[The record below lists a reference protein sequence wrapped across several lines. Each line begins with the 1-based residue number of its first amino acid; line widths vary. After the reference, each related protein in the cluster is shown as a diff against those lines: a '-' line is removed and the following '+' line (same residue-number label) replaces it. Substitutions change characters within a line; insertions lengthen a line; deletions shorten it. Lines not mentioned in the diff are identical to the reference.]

1 MEIIGQNNQHKVM
14 PDIMAICWKDVEGME
29 CVRITERLRKKMM
42 KLFIDRL

>member
-29 CVRITERLRKKMM
+29 CVRITETKKEN
-42 KLFIDRL
+42 DETVY